1 MPPGLWVL
9 PLSATVDTP
18 PAPPPVAPED
28 PQQLLQVRQTSKRFK
43 CCYVW
48 FG

>member
-9 PLSATVDTP
+9 PLSAAADAP

-28 PQQLLQVRQTSKRFK
+28 PQQLLLVGETI
-43 CCYVW
+43 
-48 FG
+48 G

>member
-9 PLSATVDTP
+9 PLSATADAP

-28 PQQLLQVRQTSKRFK
+28 PQQLLQVGQTSSCFRM
-43 CCYVW
+43 C
-48 FG
+48 